1 MPTDGRVSHHE
12 FWSPGGAVAWA
23 KTSKPPTVA
32 AVARAKQEMQA
43 SAPHVLQAPG
53 TGPAADG
60 VGDCPGTGLRP
71 ANAGVEDCSGSAGTD
86 QRPANAGVEDGPGST
101 GTEPASGERR
111 SRGRSR
117 QGRDQSVSWS
127 CWIRQCRDGSASRIR
142 WIRQAAFLCEKDER
156 RIRRSGF
163 PGTRPAAFFFYRGHC
178 VAEKPWPRL
187 PALICTAEAAYLT
200 SWRRCK
206 SSQRRLGRDLLAA
219 AQAAVRGRLH
229 DGAVVTSSRRSS
241 SSWASAARRWRNLH
255 RGEPS

>member
-163 PGTRPAAFFFYRGHC
+163 PGTRPAAFFLSGS
-178 VAEKPWPRL
+178 L
-187 PALICTAEAAYLT
+187 
-200 SWRRCK
+200 RC
-206 SSQRRLGRDLLAA
+206 RETLAA
-219 AQAAVRGRLH
+219 AAGAHLHCGGRLP
-229 DGAVVTSSRRSS
+229 DKLEEVQEQPETPWSRFVGGR
-241 SSWASAARRWRNLH
+241 AGRRER
-255 RGEPS
+255 PPA